1 MEDITD
7 ADYTH
12 AKSKKTKKIKKSKI
26 ENLGEY
32 HDFSLTNNILLLTN
46 VFEDFR
52 KTCLEIHEL
61 DPARFISASVLEWK
75 SALKMP
81 KVGLKLLTNIDM
93 WLKMLEKGIREGICH
108 SIHRYAKAND
118 KYMKD
123 YQKKLKNCHVLKL
136 GHK

>member
-1 MEDITD
+1 
-7 ADYTH
+7 
-12 AKSKKTKKIKKSKI
+12 
-26 ENLGEY
+26 
-32 HDFSLTNNILLLTN
+32 
-46 VFEDFR
+46 
-52 KTCLEIHEL
+52 
-61 DPARFISASVLEWK
+61 
-75 SALKMP
+75 MP

-118 KYMKD
+118 KYVKD